1 MKRKSLIETEL
12 SKAWDDYTSTIES
25 FVDGEC
31 KDVELVVKGMRI
43 YARIEALSW
52 VLDNSD
58 DYRLKDIVSE

>member
-1 MKRKSLIETEL
+1 MKRKSLIETKL
-12 SKAWDDYTSTIES
+12 SKAWNDYNSIIES

-58 DYRLKDIVSE
+58 DYKLKDIVNE